1 MFKNQVMEGMC
12 TCAHVHGCNT
22 EKATRNRVLEG
33 FRFSLRRDLFLSLTI
48 SSFVKAHVVG
58 LPFVGVF
65 VW

>member
-1 MFKNQVMEGMC
+1 MRVC
-12 TCAHVHGCNT
+12 TCARCNT
-22 EKATRNRVLEG
+22 EKTTWNRVLEG

-58 LPFVGVF
+58 FPFVGVF